1 MYSFPLETDELILRK
16 SHASYTC
23 QGDVLS
29 GALYLTDRR
38 LVFIGYILSIDN
50 KYMDEVPLTH
60 IKALLPEKTFFI
72 IPNVLKVITIKD
84 KTIKFIIENRND
96 WLEAINRQVTVSN

>member
-1 MYSFPLETDELILRK
+1 MYSFPLEADELILRK

-38 LVFIGYILSIDN
+38 LVFVGYILSIDN
-50 KYMDEVPLTH
+50 KYLDEIPLTH
-60 IKALLPEKTFFI
+60 IKDLMPEKTFFV

-84 KTIKFIIENRND
+84 KTIKFVIENRND
-96 WLEAINRQVTVSN
+96 WLADINKQIASIN

>member
-1 MYSFPLETDELILRK
+1 MYSFSLEADELILRK

-38 LVFIGYILSIDN
+38 LVFVGYILSIDN
-50 KYMDEVPLTH
+50 KYLDEIPLTH
-60 IKALLPEKTFFI
+60 IKDLMPEKTFFI

-84 KTIKFIIENRND
+84 KTIKFVIENPHD
-96 WLEAINRQVTVSN
+96 WLEAINKQIASVN